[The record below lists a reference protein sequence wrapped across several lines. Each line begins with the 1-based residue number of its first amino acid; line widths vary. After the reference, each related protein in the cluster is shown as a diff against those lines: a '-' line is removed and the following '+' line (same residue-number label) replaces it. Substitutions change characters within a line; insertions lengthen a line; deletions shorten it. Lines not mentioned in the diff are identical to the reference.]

1 MESLMTQLIYELEIK
16 QGLEKSGLFGVTSWK
31 AQGRVQY
38 YKGAY
43 LFINFILFSYYFFC

>member
-1 MESLMTQLIYELEIK
+1 MESHMTQLIYELEIK
-16 QGLEKSGLFGVTSWK
+16 QGLEKKWFVWGNILENSRLG
-31 AQGRVQY
+31 Y

>member
-1 MESLMTQLIYELEIK
+1 MESLVTQLKYELEINK
-16 QGLEKSGLFGVTSWK
+16 ACKKVVLFVWGNILENSRYG
-31 AQGRVQY
+31 Y